1 MPVNGRIPH
10 GVLPFMKTIECPQC
24 GEPARADE
32 SNPYRPFC
40 SRRCK
45 LIDLGDWLDESNRIP
60 DDKDTGEP
68 WPDDE
73 NSPRSH

>member
-1 MPVNGRIPH
+1 
-10 GVLPFMKTIECPQC
+10 MKTLACPHC
-24 GEPARADE
+24 GEPAQLDE

-60 DDKDTGEP
+60 DRDAASATWHNGDGSSRT
-68 WPDDE
+68 
-73 NSPRSH
+73 H